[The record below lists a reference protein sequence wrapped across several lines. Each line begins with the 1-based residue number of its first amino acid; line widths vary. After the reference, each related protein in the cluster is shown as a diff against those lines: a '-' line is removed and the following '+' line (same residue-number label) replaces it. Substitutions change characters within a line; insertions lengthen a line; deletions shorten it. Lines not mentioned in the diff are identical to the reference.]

1 MKPVDTVCNGSK
13 KLSTHWCSLKLAQFA
28 GSPPCNHAVSTAD
41 FWEWWTLGNGWES
54 ISIELQSPA
63 VSIRVLAG
71 FWWVICPPE
80 RDLFDQWPH
89 LIMCP
94 LCPFIKVTTA
104 LRLIF
109 ILNLGY
115 KLPAK
120 TETIILRCNFANM
133 LKLRFEN
140 EMNVQMNIFVGTSTT
155 KFYLREHNGRCLHS
169 ITPSMPQLVK
179 LFAKFL
185 MQTGTAALQFCFL
198 HLIRKQ
204 RHHKNTS
211 FALSCVNFIETFLL
225 QGSAQVL
232 SWTRAPSFG

>member
-1 MKPVDTVCNGSK
+1 
-13 KLSTHWCSLKLAQFA
+13 
-28 GSPPCNHAVSTAD
+28 
-41 FWEWWTLGNGWES
+41 
-54 ISIELQSPA
+54 
-63 VSIRVLAG
+63 
-71 FWWVICPPE
+71 
-80 RDLFDQWPH
+80 
-89 LIMCP
+89 MCP
-94 LCPFIKVTTA
+94 LFPFIKVTTA
-104 LRLIF
+104 NGVASNIYIKPGLQVASKNR
-109 ILNLGY
+109 NY
-115 KLPAK
+115 Y
-120 TETIILRCNFANM
+120 FALQFCKHVK

-211 FALSCVNFIETFLL
+211 FALSCVNFI
-225 QGSAQVL
+225 
-232 SWTRAPSFG
+232 

>member
-1 MKPVDTVCNGSK
+1 MVLRSCQHIDVLWSWTNLPGLRLVILLLVLRTSESGG
-13 KLSTHWCSLKLAQFA
+13 HWA
-28 GSPPCNHAVSTAD
+28 
-41 FWEWWTLGNGWES
+41 LGDGWES

-63 VSIRVLAG
+63 VSIRALAG
-71 FWWVICPPE
+71 LWWVICPE

-94 LCPFIKVTTA
+94 LCPFIKLTTA

-109 ILNLGY
+109 ILNLTSCQQKQ
-115 KLPAK
+115 KLFFCVVLCFRACLTLGLQTK
-120 TETIILRCNFANM
+120 WMC
-133 LKLRFEN
+133 KW
-140 EMNVQMNIFVGTSTT
+140 IFLLEHPQQS
-155 KFYLREHNGRCLHS
+155 FYLREHNGRCLHS

-211 FALSCVNFIETFLL
+211 FALSCVNFI
-225 QGSAQVL
+225 
-232 SWTRAPSFG
+232 